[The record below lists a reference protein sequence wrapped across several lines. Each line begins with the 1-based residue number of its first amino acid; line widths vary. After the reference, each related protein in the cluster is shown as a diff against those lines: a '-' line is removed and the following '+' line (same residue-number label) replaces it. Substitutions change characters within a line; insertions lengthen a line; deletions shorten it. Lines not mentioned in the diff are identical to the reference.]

1 MSIPSDYTD
10 IIFDLLQATKDSR
23 VNWQNENHTIVVRLP
38 KTRVKLWSGT
48 DEETNLPFVSFALTD
63 VSGRNL
69 DSWAVDEGDPDFDTM
84 HTLYS
89 LSRRIAFGIPE
100 RLKDLRYLLATSSTI
115 GEEEEDIPF

>member
-1 MSIPSDYTD
+1 MPIPSDYLD
-10 IIFDLLQATKDSR
+10 IVFDLLKATKDSR

-63 VSGRNL
+63 VSGRSL
-69 DSWAVDEGDPDFDTM
+69 DSWAVDEGDTDFDTM

-100 RLKDLRYLLATSSTI
+100 RLKDLRSLLATNSTI

>member
-1 MSIPSDYTD
+1 MPIPSDYLD
-10 IIFDLLQATKDSR
+10 IVFDLLKATKDSR

-63 VSGRNL
+63 VSGRSL
-69 DSWAVDEGDPDFDTM
+69 DSWAVDEGDTDFDTM

-100 RLKDLRYLLATSSTI
+100 RLKDLRSLLATSSTI